1 MTFQSSELIVN
12 DDGSIFHL
20 KLRPEDIADDIIL
33 VGDPGRVDLIGTFLD
48 EIEVSKQNREFKTI
62 TGLYKGKWVSIVSSG
77 IGTDNIDIVVNEL
90 DALKN
95 IDLAEKTVREKTG
108 RLRLIRLGTSGAL
121 QPDIPSGSLVVTDK
135 SIGFDNLMHF
145 YNIPRTP
152 SCREIEEALKKHF
165 DWPQSSPY
173 PYVIEASSH
182 LKEKMDTDT
191 FTPGMTIS
199 APGFYGPQGRKLRI
213 PLLDEELNN
222 KIRNFRFNNLRI
234 TNYEMESSA
243 IYGLAGY
250 LGHETLTICAII
262 ANRTRGDHIADYQ
275 PLIKKLV
282 QSTLDKL

>member
-33 VGDPGRVDLIGTFLD
+33 VGDPGRVDLIGSYLD
-48 EIEVSKQNREFKTI
+48 EIELQKQNREFKTI
-62 TGLYKGKWVSIVSSG
+62 TGLYKGKRVSIVSSG

-95 IDLAEKTVREKTG
+95 IDLENKTVKEKTG
-108 RLRLIRLGTSGAL
+108 SLRLIRLGTSGAL
-121 QPDIPSGSLVVTDK
+121 QQDIPSGSLVLSGK
-135 SIGFDNLMHF
+135 SVGFDNLMHF

-152 SCREIEEALKKHF
+152 YCLEIEKTMKEHF
-165 DWPQSSPY
+165 GWPQSSPY
-173 PYVIEASSH
+173 PYVIDASSH
-182 LKEKMDTDT
+182 LKEKMDTDL
-191 FTPGMTIS
+191 FVPGMTIS
-199 APGFYGPQGRKLRI
+199 APGFYGPQGRRLRI

-222 KIRNFRFNNLRI
+222 KIRNFRFDKLRI

-250 LGHETLTICAII
+250 LGHEALTICAII

-275 PLIKKLV
+275 SLIKKLV
-282 QSTLDKL
+282 QTVLDKL